1 MILSFIR
8 IDKEAMMKL
17 AELLD
22 DIKFCTL
29 LETALDLQI
38 DSDESGGYTIHGYFY
53 MLRYGVF
60 IIKFPHVLSLLNLSY
75 MFTNN

>member
-38 DSDESGGYTIHGYFY
+38 DRDESGGYTIH
-53 MLRYGVF
+53 
-60 IIKFPHVLSLLNLSY
+60 
-75 MFTNN
+75 